1 MSPSAAGAPPATGT
15 TVAPTVF
22 GLTEPE
28 IADLGLTWG
37 VGGLI
42 VMMLA
47 IIWKIARDSKA
58 GRFGTFVLFFV
69 LAFGMVGFIAK
80 GLIARI
86 LGL

>member
-1 MSPSAAGAPPATGT
+1 MSAGPGPVTGIP
-15 TVAPTVF
+15 VEPTVF

-28 IADLGLTWG
+28 LAEIGLTWG
-37 VGGLI
+37 IGALI

-47 IIWKIARDSKA
+47 IIWKIARESQA

-86 LGL
+86 LGIG

>member
-1 MSPSAAGAPPATGT
+1 MSAGDGPVPGMP
-15 TVAPTVF
+15 VEPTVF

-28 IADLGLTWG
+28 LAGIGLTWG
-37 VGGLI
+37 ITALI
-42 VMMLA
+42 LMMLA
-47 IIWKIARDSKA
+47 IIWKIARESQA

-86 LGL
+86 LGIG

>member
-1 MSPSAAGAPPATGT
+1 MSAGPAPGTGLP
-15 TVAPTVF
+15 VEPTVF

-28 IADLGLTWG
+28 LAEIGLTWG
-37 VGGLI
+37 IGALI
-42 VMMLA
+42 LMMLA

-80 GLIARI
+80 GIIARI
-86 LGL
+86 LGIG